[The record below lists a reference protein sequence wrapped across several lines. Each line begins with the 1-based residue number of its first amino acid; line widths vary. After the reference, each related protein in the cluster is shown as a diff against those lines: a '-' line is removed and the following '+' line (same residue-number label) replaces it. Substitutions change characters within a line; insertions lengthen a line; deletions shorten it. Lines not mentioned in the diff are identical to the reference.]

1 MFNVPAGAAVDTRSY
16 SLRVAVKS
24 KTVIQLNR
32 FLGQTD
38 VHLSGL
44 KNEDSVQG
52 WFPLQPE
59 TSAFKT
65 TVTTGI
71 ITGSIKLRLQ
81 YVHTNVGFVRYL
93 FTVFDKRAEGKGGT
107 RTGR

>member
-1 MFNVPAGAAVDTRSY
+1 
-16 SLRVAVKS
+16 VKS

-44 KNEDSVQG
+44 KNESEVQG

-59 TSAFKT
+59 TSSFKT
-65 TVTTGI
+65 TVTTGV

-81 YVHTNVGFVRYL
+81 YIHSNVGLAKYL
-93 FTVFDKRAEGKGGT
+93 LKVHEKRVEGDL
-107 RTGR
+107 